1 MVIADR
7 AHWAIEILLAAWSE
21 VRHEQSIHYPG
32 QTATLLPLTTQ
43 LQTCSGGSDRF
54 TLMSGDG
61 TRDSATL
68 PVHASADRLGS
79 RFTLPVE
86 EEGKSRLIVGL
97 LSSVSR

>member
-21 VRHEQSIHYPG
+21 VVTSSRSTTLDK
-32 QTATLLPLTTQ
+32 TATLLPLTTQ

-61 TRDSATL
+61 FRDSATL
-68 PVHASADRLGS
+68 PVHTSADRLGS
-79 RFTLPVE
+79 RFTLPIE
-86 EEGKSRLIVGL
+86 EEGKSRLIVDL
-97 LSSVSR
+97 LSCVSR